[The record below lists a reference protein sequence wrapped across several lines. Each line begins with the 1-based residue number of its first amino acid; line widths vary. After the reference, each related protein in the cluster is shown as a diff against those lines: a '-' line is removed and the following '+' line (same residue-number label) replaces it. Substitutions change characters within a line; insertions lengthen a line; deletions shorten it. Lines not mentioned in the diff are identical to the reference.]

1 MRVRLLLLPV
11 IALALPLQAE
21 SPLFRFG
28 VVADAQYADQDA
40 AGPRRYRESLGKLK
54 ACADSLTPAHP
65 AFVVQLGDLVDG
77 GAANFDRILP
87 VWDQMPAPRYHVL
100 GNHDIVLPLDALV
113 RKLGMPSAYYDF
125 TAQGWRF
132 VVLDGMSVNASNGG
146 AAMLDSLQ
154 QQKAPN
160 AQAWNGAVGTEQRQW
175 LDRTL
180 ADAAR
185 RKQRAIVFCHFPTLP
200 AACRREHLLWD
211 YQEVLGVLDRH
222 PAVAAWM
229 NGHDHRGGYAL
240 DKGIH
245 HLTFS
250 GMVEGAAASTCRVVD
265 VYQHRLVVRKAGE
278 NPVASGVQALILRD

>member
-1 MRVRLLLLPV
+1 VHFLLLPV
-11 IALALPLQAE
+11 LALAIPLQAE
-21 SPLFRFG
+21 SPLLRFG
-28 VVADAQYADQDA
+28 VVADAQYADQDTT
-40 AGPRRYRESLGKLK
+40 GPRLYRESLGKLK
-54 ACADSLTPAHP
+54 ACADSLAVEHP

-87 VWDQMPAPRYHVL
+87 VWERMPGPRYHVL
-100 GNHDIVLPLDALV
+100 GNHDMVLPLDALV
-113 RKLGMPSAYYDF
+113 RKLGMPSPYYDF

-146 AAMLDSLQ
+146 AAMLDSLK

-160 AQAWNGAVGTEQRQW
+160 AQIWNGAVGAEQRQW

-200 AACRREHLLWD
+200 AACRRGHLLWD
-211 YQEVLGVLDRH
+211 YQEVLAVLERH

-229 NGHDHRGGYAL
+229 NGHDHRGGYAEQ
-240 DKGIH
+240 KSIH
-245 HLTFS
+245 HLTFA
-250 GMVEGAAASTCRVVD
+250 GMVEGTAASTCRLVD
-265 VYQHRLVVRKAGE
+265 VYQHRLVVRQAGQ